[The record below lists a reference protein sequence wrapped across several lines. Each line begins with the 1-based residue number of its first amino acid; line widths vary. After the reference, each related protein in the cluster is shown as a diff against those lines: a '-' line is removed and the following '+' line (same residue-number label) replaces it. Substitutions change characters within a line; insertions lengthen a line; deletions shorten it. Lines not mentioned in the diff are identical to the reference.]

1 MIYKL
6 KSSMMQKDECEKAIR
21 QLCHEWAKVRG
32 ISSAPVDQP
41 SFSDFKSWLNEKG
54 YSHYL
59 NFRSVTG
66 PMYDAESWFDQE
78 FKQTWR
84 N

>member
-1 MIYKL
+1 MGFRMK
-6 KSSMMQKDECEKAIR
+6 KDECEKAIR
-21 QLCHEWAKVRG
+21 SLCHEWGSIKG
-32 ISSAPVDQP
+32 ISMPPVDQP
-41 SFSDFKSWLNEKG
+41 HFSEFKAWLKEKG

-59 NFRSVTG
+59 NFRSVMG
-66 PMYDAESWFDQE
+66 PDYDAELWFDQE

>member
-1 MIYKL
+1 MK
-6 KSSMMQKDECEKAIR
+6 KDECETAIR
-21 QLCHEWAKVRG
+21 CLCREWAKERG
-32 ISSAPVDQP
+32 IPYAPVDQP
-41 SFSDFKSWLNEKG
+41 SFSDFKSWLSSKG

-59 NFRSVTG
+59 NFRSVMG
-66 PMYDAESWFDQE
+66 PDSDAETWFDQE